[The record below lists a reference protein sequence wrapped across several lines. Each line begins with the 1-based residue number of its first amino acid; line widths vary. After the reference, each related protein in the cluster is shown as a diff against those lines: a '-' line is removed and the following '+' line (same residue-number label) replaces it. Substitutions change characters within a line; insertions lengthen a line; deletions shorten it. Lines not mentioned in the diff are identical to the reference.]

1 MLLFRQCISKYHI
14 VGKYYRS
21 SLRHQDVQC
30 LTIFINC
37 LVVSFSLKSWK
48 IRIRMVW
55 LDVIFLV
62 VLTFLAK
69 ALDMVLKKEIL
80 MEKSLLILQCSWPME
95 RFWLCQVYLSCAY
108 KCIGYYGYEEA
119 SYSPSVTFNAI
130 PQPPLLKL
138 SLLLLHMNLMILQL
152 QVMFGPL
159 PHLPSNLMLK
169 NLMTIKHWTLLS
181 KKCLHL
187 IYTNIENPWK
197 MAAYRPLIR
206 YLWSKVELLD
216 ALVFQCCGRI

>member
-1 MLLFRQCISKYHI
+1 MVYIGSYLFMLLFRQCISKYHI

-21 SLRHQDVQC
+21 SLLHQDVQC

-80 MEKSLLILQCSWPME
+80 MEKSLLILQCSG
-95 RFWLCQVYLSCAY
+95 Y
-108 KCIGYYGYEEA
+108 KEA
-119 SYSPSVTFNAI
+119 SYCPSVTFNAI

-159 PHLPSNLMLK
+159 PHLPSNQMLK
-169 NLMTIKHWTLLS
+169 NLMTIKHWTGLYCQRS
-181 KKCLHL
+181 ACIWYTL
-187 IYTNIENPWK
+187 I
-197 MAAYRPLIR
+197 
-206 YLWSKVELLD
+206 
-216 ALVFQCCGRI
+216 